1 MGKKKVDIK
10 YESLSRSIKSILNKR
25 DVIDQETLERFL
37 DPSFEHL
44 RKKDVLLKEVLKRIK
59 KGIKENK
66 KFLIWGDQDL
76 DGITASLIMKMA
88 MQNMTNKNVEIYIP
102 DREKE
107 GYGLSKEGIN
117 IAVSKGVEDIITVD
131 CGITSFNEVEYLLEK
146 GLDIII
152 TDHHEPRD
160 ILPKALILN
169 PKLSNFGYTYLSGAG
184 VAFKLADSLFDS
196 ISGKLTSDWII
207 EYPEIP
213 IWGMIGTISDR
224 VPQLDENR
232 VLIIEGQKFLED
244 IKNPPFTVL
253 QSVGSIESAIEP
265 LHSGTDNL
273 TLKFFTSKS
282 LKEAKDIYSELE
294 AKHSYWSLKAGEQFL
309 SFRKQLNSGYL
320 VLFDPDLDCRFAG
333 TIANRARDYTEHPVF
348 IIYTVGDKLRGEGR
362 APKDF
367 DLLSILD
374 EVSDLLVD
382 YGGHKVACGF
392 NLKEGKVEEFI
403 NRVNPELE
411 KYESKIIIDSKI
423 RLKDITPELQHFI
436 KKMEPFGKG
445 NSPPIVKVEDLNY
458 KISNGV
464 PIIFDRENVLTLD
477 IVKEMPPPSKRVNVY
492 LRIDGN
498 KISLLKWEW
507 VEGKN
512 KD

>member
-1 MGKKKVDIK
+1 MGEKKVDIK
-10 YESLSRSIKSILNKR
+10 YKSLSKSIKNILNKR
-25 DVIDQETLERFL
+25 DVVDQETLERFL
-37 DPSFEHL
+37 EPSFELL
-44 RKKDVLLKEVLKRIK
+44 RKRDELLKEVVKKIE

-76 DGITASLIMKMA
+76 DGITSSLIMKMA
-88 MQNMTNKNVEIYIP
+88 MQNITKKNVEIYIP

-107 GYGLSKEGIN
+107 GYGLSKKGID
-117 IAVSKGVEDIITVD
+117 IAARKGVEGIITVD
-131 CGITSFNEVEYLLEK
+131 CGITSFNEVEYLIEK

-169 PKLSNFGYTYLSGAG
+169 PKLSNFGYKYLSGAG
-184 VAFKLADSLFDS
+184 VALKLADSLFDS
-196 ISGKLTSDWII
+196 VSGKLTGDWII

-213 IWGMIGTISDR
+213 IWSMIGTISDR

-232 VLIIEGQKFLED
+232 VLIIEGKKFLKD
-244 IKNPPFTVL
+244 IKNTPFTVL
-253 QSVGSIESAIEP
+253 QDIGSIETAIEP

-273 TLKFFTSKS
+273 TMKFFNSKT
-282 LKEAKDIYSELE
+282 LKEAKDIYHKLE
-294 AKHSYWSLKAGEQFL
+294 AKHSYWSIKAGEQFL
-309 SFRKQLNSGYL
+309 SFKKQLKSGYL
-320 VLFDPDLDCRFAG
+320 VLFDPDLDCRFTG

-348 IIYTVGDKLRGEGR
+348 VIYTVGDKLRGEGR

-367 DLLSILD
+367 DLLLILD

-392 NLKEGKVEEFI
+392 TLKEGKVEEFI
-403 NRVNPELE
+403 DRVNPELQ
-411 KYESKIIIDSKI
+411 KYESKIIIDSEI
-423 RLKDITPELQHFI
+423 RLKDITPELQNFI

-445 NSPPIVKVEDLNY
+445 NFPPIVKIEDLNY

-477 IVKEMPPPSKRVNVY
+477 VVKEMPPPSKRVNAY
-492 LRIDGN
+492 LRLDGK

>member
-1 MGKKKVDIK
+1 MCEKKVDIK
-10 YESLSRSIKSILNKR
+10 YKSLPKSIKNILNKR

-37 DPSFEHL
+37 FPSFEHL
-44 RKKDVLLKEVLKRIK
+44 RKKDEILKEAIKRIE
-59 KGIKENK
+59 KGINENK

-76 DGITASLIMKMA
+76 DGITATLIMKMA

-107 GYGLSKEGIN
+107 GYGLSKKGIN
-117 IAVSKGVEDIITVD
+117 VAVDRGVENIITVD

-146 GLDIII
+146 GIDIII

-160 ILPKALILN
+160 MLPKALILN
-169 PKLSNFGYTYLSGAG
+169 PKLSDFGYTYLSGAG

-196 ISGKLTSDWII
+196 ILAKLTSDWII

-213 IWGMIGTISDR
+213 IWSMIGTISDR

-232 VLIIEGQKFLED
+232 VLIIEGQKFLKD
-244 IKNPPFTVL
+244 IKDPPFIVL
-253 QSVGSIESAIEP
+253 QDIGGVEAAIEP

-273 TLKFFTSKS
+273 TWKFFTSKT
-282 LKEAKDIYSELE
+282 LKEAKDIYHKLE
-294 AKHSYWSLKAGEQFL
+294 AKHSYWSIKAGEQFL

-333 TIANRARDYTEHPVF
+333 TIANRARDYTEHPIFVV
-348 IIYTVGDKLRGEGR
+348 YTVGDKLRGEGR

-392 NLKEGKVEEFI
+392 TLREGKVEEFI
-403 NRVNPELE
+403 ERVNPELE
-411 KYESKIIIDSKI
+411 KYESKIITDSKI
-423 RLKDITPELQHFI
+423 RLKDITPDLQNFI
-436 KKMEPFGKG
+436 KKFEPFGKG

-477 IVKEMPPPSKRVNVY
+477 NVKEMPPPSEIVNAY
-492 LRIDGN
+492 LRLDGK